1 MFPYVSEVAE
11 YAGRTK
17 GRAAYSLNSGRED
30 VKRGGLF
37 RDHSVN
43 ASGDRP
49 IDEFVQFP

>member
-1 MFPYVSEVAE
+1 MFPCVSEVAE

-37 RDHSVN
+37 RDHGKW
-43 ASGDRP
+43 AIDRLMSSSM
-49 IDEFVQFP
+49 FP